1 MPKADRVHSTPSK
14 NTPTSRSHPVD
25 ATSRRRFLT
34 NSKKIVGTVN
44 AIAAEITGRLKS
56 TSRSRWKSRRTGL
69 GRLGAVKRRRTILRE
84 MEFAARQTDCRWR
97 LSAMAALPSLRMFA
111 RL

>member
-1 MPKADRVHSTPSK
+1 MPKADRVHSTPST
-14 NTPTSRSHPVD
+14 NTPTSQSHPVD

-69 GRLGAVKRRRTILRE
+69 GRRGAVKRRRTILRE
-84 MEFAARQTDCRWR
+84 MELAARQIDCRWR

>member
-1 MPKADRVHSTPSK
+1 MPKADRVHSTPST
-14 NTPTSRSHPVD
+14 NTPTSPGGRHVVAQLPHELQED
-25 ATSRRRFLT
+25 RGDGER
-34 NSKKIVGTVN
+34 
-44 AIAAEITGRLKS
+44 AEITGRLKS

-69 GRLGAVKRRRTILRE
+69 GTRGAVKRRRTILRE
-84 MEFAARQTDCRWR
+84 MELAARQIDCRWR